1 MKISNINIYDLEDSV
16 KASKYP
22 MAVDTSVPTEEI
34 TDRTKNLAL
43 SNKGE
48 GHDQF
53 LTGIR
58 VHFTI
63 SCSKKMWVE
72 LERYRFVDYVDR
84 ISAIDSIIYYGAKVA
99 PHAMEIDPN
108 VIDKLDEL
116 RTNFIK
122 NRTLQDYLILRASI
136 PAGYEDTVRVGT
148 NYRSLKTMYHQRNT
162 HRLPEWHS
170 FCKFIEALPYADK
183 LIVGEDRKNPKIAS
197 AKTVHDQT
205 FISGIGM
212 DHDLDKIV
220 GESDLEVSNIHVCD
234 LKQALYFKERA
245 RDSRVLNFCMENGIP
260 KRFSSGVPV
269 DQFLSDIRVSFDLKC
284 TNDMWVD
291 LEQCRTMDFVSSQ
304 STMHRIARF
313 DLRETMARN
322 VELGIVDILEEKK
335 ELYNA
340 ENTPENYRGLLMNNP
355 SGFMLTARLTT
366 NYLTLRNLYNSYK
379 ISPIPEWKDF
389 CSFIEQLPHS
399 KELILNDN
407 LACVVYNSHKD
418 TIEHYDVFADYI
430 ENETN
435 RLKRVVKEDKTN
447 EKLSDEEEKLEQF
460 KSEIGF

>member
-1 MKISNINIYDLEDSV
+1 MKISNVYIYDLEDSV

-34 TDRTKNLAL
+34 TERTQSLAL
-43 SNKGE
+43 SDKGE

-84 ISAIDSIIYYGAKVA
+84 ISAVDSIIYYGARVA
-99 PHAMEIDPN
+99 PHAIEVDQE

-116 RTNFIK
+116 RAKFIK
-122 NRTLQDYLILRASI
+122 TRDIKDYLILRASI

-170 FCKFIEALPYADK
+170 FCKFIEALPFADR
-183 LIVGEDRKNPKIAS
+183 LIVGEDKKNPKIAN
-197 AKTVHDQT
+197 ATTVHDST
-205 FISGIGM
+205 FIISPGM
-212 DHDLDKIV
+212 DHELYEFN
-220 GESDLEVSNIHVCD
+220 GESGLTATNIHVCD
-234 LKQALYFKERA
+234 LKQALYFKEMA
-245 RDSRVLNFCMENGIP
+245 RDSRVLSFCMENNIP
-260 KRFSSGVPV
+260 KRLPSSVPV
-269 DQFLSDIRVSFDLKC
+269 EQFLSDIRVSFDLKC
-284 TNDMWVD
+284 SNDMWVE

-313 DLRETMARN
+313 DLRETMNRN
-322 VELGIVDILEEKK
+322 VELGIVDLLEEKK
-335 ELYNA
+335 AGYSA

-355 SGFMLTARLTT
+355 SGFMLSARLTT
-366 NYLTLRNLYNSYK
+366 NYLTLRALYNNYLG
-379 ISPIPEWKDF
+379 SPIPEWRDF
-389 CSFIEQLPHS
+389 CSFVEQLPFA
-399 KELILNDN
+399 KELILNDD
-407 LACVVYNSHKD
+407 LSCVVYDSHTDEVKHCDMVDYLETEKD
-418 TIEHYDVFADYI
+418 
-430 ENETN
+430 
-435 RLKRVVKEDKTN
+435 RLKRMIK
-447 EKLSDEEEKLEQF
+447 
-460 KSEIGF
+460 